1 MPRKTYTT
9 EFKNQIIALVR
20 AGRSPESLAR
30 DFEPSAP
37 TIRGWVADASAGTE
51 VDKDARI
58 RELEKRLAIAE
69 EEREI
74 LKRAAAWF
82 AAESA
87 STRKKGSRS

>member
-37 TIRGWVADASAGTE
+37 TIRGWVADAAAGPT
-51 VDKDARI
+51 VDKYARI
-58 RELEKRLAIAE
+58 RELEKKLAIAE
-69 EEREI
+69 GVFS
-74 LKRAAAWF
+74 LPLDPPP
-82 AAESA
+82 SLLQ
-87 STRKKGSRS
+87 T

>member
-9 EFKNQIIALVR
+9 EFKNQINPLVP
-20 AGRSPESLAR
+20 AGRSPESLAH

-37 TIRGWVADASAGTE
+37 TIRGWVADASAGPE
-51 VDKDARI
+51 VDKHARNP
-58 RELEKRLAIAE
+58 ELEKKLVIAE

-74 LKRAAAWF
+74 LRKAAAWF